1 MIFISVD
8 TSQIRYSL
16 EKLAEIGVKY
26 HQKFGMVTKEFAISA
41 SNVPRT
47 LINTWSPPNPDPTT
61 LPGITRTSLN
71 LSTLDLIWQQQLTLS
86 SLNAALALH
95 RKGLLLVS
103 VKQGDRQVYPPQHA

>member
-61 LPGITRTSLN
+61 LPGITRTFYDLAPVTLN
-71 LSTLDLIWQQQLTLS
+71 LIGGHLTEIFVQRFAGFQLLT
-86 SLNAALALH
+86 
-95 RKGLLLVS
+95 
-103 VKQGDRQVYPPQHA
+103 VYQ